1 MITILLRKIKPIVD
15 IKYREKWRKKE
26 RKQVMNMNQK
36 RNKSVLCFVRN
47 YKCLCIFYRE
57 LLGSHFYLF
66 LFFFFLFLLFLGS
79 HYCYTFFFISF
90 HFFLLKKNR
99 TQFYTD
105 KFECFYTDRKWR
117 WPIDQMPSAFS
128 NFCNAS
134 FSKCTKVTDENTHR
148 PASVITIK

>member
-1 MITILLRKIKPIVD
+1 
-15 IKYREKWRKKE
+15 
-26 RKQVMNMNQK
+26 MNQK

-90 HFFLLKKNR
+90 HFFLLKKKIARNFIQ
-99 TQFYTD
+99 TNSNVFT
-105 KFECFYTDRKWR
+105 
-117 WPIDQMPSAFS
+117 PIENGGDLSTKCHPHFLI
-128 NFCNAS
+128 FVTLLFRNAQKS
-134 FSKCTKVTDENTHR
+134 PMKIHTGPRQSS
-148 PASVITIK
+148 P